1 MAKFKDIITMKQ
13 NNNWFVLYTKAR
25 QELKVLERLNQLGI
39 ETYAPTKIV
48 VKRWSDRKKKIK
60 TCLLPSMVLVRL
72 PNNEVN
78 KVFDVLGEKRY
89 LFVHGVRAV
98 VYDNEV
104 IAMKKYLE
112 SKFEVDEQT
121 KVGIGKTIDISILNQ
136 SGEIVAIEAKKCIVR
151 LQMLGATMSFQL
163 N

>member
-1 MAKFKDIITMKQ
+1 MRQKSQKD
-13 NNNWFVLYTKAR
+13 WFVLCTKAR

-39 ETYAPTKIV
+39 ETYTPTKIV
-48 VKRWSDRKKKIK
+48 VKRWSDRKKKVK

-78 KVFDVLGEKRY
+78 KVFDVPGVKRY

-104 IAMKKYLE
+104 IAMKTYLE
-112 SKFEVDEQT
+112 NKFEVDEHI
-121 KVGIGKTIDISILNQ
+121 KIGKTIDIPFLSQ
-136 SGEIVAIEAKKCIVR
+136 SGEIVAIEGKKCIVR
-151 LQMLGATMSFQL
+151 LKMLAATMSFHL

>member
-1 MAKFKDIITMKQ
+1 MRQKSQKD
-13 NNNWFVLYTKAR
+13 WFVLCTKAR

-39 ETYAPTKIV
+39 ETYTPTKIV

-78 KVFDVLGEKRY
+78 KVFDVPGVKRY

-104 IAMKKYLE
+104 IAMKNYLE

-121 KVGIGKTIDISILNQ
+121 KIGKTIDIPLLNQ
-136 SGEIVAIEAKKCIVR
+136 SGEIVAIEGKKCIVR
-151 LQMLGATMSFQL
+151 LQMLAATMSFQL
-163 N
+163 K

>member
-1 MAKFKDIITMKQ
+1 MRQKSQKD
-13 NNNWFVLYTKAR
+13 WFVLCTKAR

-39 ETYAPTKIV
+39 ETYTPTKIV
-48 VKRWSDRKKKIK
+48 VQRWSDRKKKIK
-60 TCLLPSMVLVRL
+60 TCLIPSMVLVRL

-78 KVFDVLGEKRY
+78 KVFDVPGVKRY

-104 IAMKKYLE
+104 IAMKNYLE

-121 KVGIGKTIDISILNQ
+121 KIKIGKTIDIPFLNQ
-136 SGEIVAIEAKKCIVR
+136 SGKIVAIEGKKCIVR
-151 LQMLGATMSFQL
+151 LQMLAATMSFQL
-163 N
+163 K

>member
-1 MAKFKDIITMKQ
+1 MIRRESKND
-13 NNNWFVLYTKAR
+13 WFVLCTKAR
-25 QELKVLERLNQLGI
+25 KELKVLERLSKLGI
-39 ETYAPTKIV
+39 ETYTPTKTV
-48 VKRWSDRKKKIK
+48 VKHWSDRKKKVK

-78 KVFDVLGEKRY
+78 KVFDVPDVKRY

-104 IAMKKYLE
+104 IAMKIFLE
-112 SKFEVDEQT
+112 SKFEVDKQT
-121 KVGIGKTIDISILNQ
+121 KIKIGKTIDIPLLNQ
-136 SGEIVAIEAKKCIVR
+136 SGEIIAFEGKKCIVR
-151 LQMLGATMSFQL
+151 LKMLAATMSFQL

>member
-1 MAKFKDIITMKQ
+1 MRQKSQKD
-13 NNNWFVLYTKAR
+13 WFVLCTKAR

-39 ETYAPTKIV
+39 ETYTPTKTV
-48 VKRWSDRKKKIK
+48 VKLWSDRKKNIK

-72 PNNEVN
+72 PINEVN
-78 KVFDVLGEKRY
+78 KVFNVPGVKRY

-104 IAMKKYLE
+104 IAMKNYLE

-121 KVGIGKTIDISILNQ
+121 KIKIGKTIDIPLLNQ
-136 SGEIVAIEAKKCIVR
+136 SGKIVAIEAKKCILR
-151 LQMLGATMSFQL
+151 LKMFVMLVLAKD
-163 N
+163 